1 MSSLTYLEK
10 RQLENLFGMGSG
22 YVLDFTNRTFQE
34 FFKDVV
40 KIDIYDQRYEKNGS
54 SKANHLRAFWEF
66 EDDIKVGKTL
76 DGLLAICRHNNNG
89 KADTRLDGC
98 QKIVERLLGKSAP
111 KETTEKEFLE
121 KDFGGI
127 SLKNLRIESTV
138 LPILEDRLSE
148 ATRCVLGKSHLSA
161 VILCGSILEG
171 ALLGTAQMHP
181 QIFNQAKSSPKD
193 KEGKVKR
200 FTDWSLREMIDVACE
215 CRFLSVDIQK
225 FSHALRDFRN
235 YIHPYEQMASQFSP
249 DHHTAKICL
258 QVLNAAIA
266 DLSKERR

>member
-1 MSSLTYLEK
+1 MSSLNFLEK
-10 RQLENLFGMGSG
+10 RQLEDLFGMGSG

-34 FFKDVV
+34 FFWDVV
-40 KIDIYDQRYEKNGS
+40 KINIYDQQYEKNGS
-54 SKANHLRAFWEF
+54 SKANHLRTFWEL
-66 EDDIKVGKTL
+66 EDDIKVGQAL
-76 DGLLAICRHNNNG
+76 IGLLEIYRCNNNG
-89 KADTRLDGC
+89 STDTRLDVC
-98 QKIVERLLGKSAP
+98 QKIVDRLLGKSVP

-138 LPILEDRLSE
+138 LPILEERLSE
-148 ATRCVLGKSHLSA
+148 AARCVQGRSHLSA

-193 KEGKVKR
+193 KGGKVKR
-200 FTDWSLREMIDVACE
+200 LTDWSLREMIDVACE
-215 CRFLSVDIQK
+215 CRFLSVDVQK

-235 YIHPYEQMASQFSP
+235 YIHPYEQMASRFSP
-249 DHHTAKICL
+249 DHHTAQICL
-258 QVLNAAIA
+258 QVLHAAIA
-266 DLSKERR
+266 DLSKER